1 MNYLS
6 LFKSLL
12 IIYLMLGVLLYL
24 FQRNMIYYP
33 TAATAHNFNT
43 LKFLNSDIHVEALVT
58 HDQADNA
65 ILYFGGNAENV
76 AYTAGDFFQEFPQH
90 TTYLMKYRGYAGAA
104 GSASETALYAD
115 ALALFDRIKGKHN
128 QVKVIGRSLGS
139 GVATYLA
146 SQRPVDHL
154 VLVTPFD
161 SIRNVAQSMLPVFPM
176 QWLLKD
182 HYDSAARA
190 DQLNAPTMVV
200 MATQDQVIKASHTQK
215 LIQAIPENQ
224 LHVTNIDAGHN
235 DLDLSPIY
243 FSEIRTF
250 ITRD

>member
-1 MNYLS
+1 M
-6 LFKSLL
+6 
-12 IIYLMLGVLLYL
+12 
-24 FQRNMIYYP
+24 
-33 TAATAHNFNT
+33 
-43 LKFLNSDIHVEALVT
+43 T
-58 HDQADNA
+58 HEQADHA

-115 ALALFDRIKGKHN
+115 ALALFDQIKDQHN

-139 GVATYLA
+139 GIATYLA
-146 SQRPVDHL
+146 SQRPVDHV

-161 SIRNVAQSMLPVFPM
+161 SIRNVAQSMMPVFPM

-182 HYDSAARA
+182 HYDSEARA

-200 MATQDQVIKASHTQK
+200 MATKDQVIKAAHTQK
-215 LIQAIPENQ
+215 LIQAIPQHQ
-224 LHVTNIDAGHN
+224 LHFTQIHAGHN
-235 DLDLSPIY
+235 DLDLSPKY

-250 ITRD
+250 LTKD